1 MGTFQFR
8 ASDSMVTLPKT
19 LNHILISI
27 VNIYSMN
34 LPHISSSPCDR
45 FVPKSS
51 QFAYYFDTHIIF
63 FFHITGDTLLVTH
76 RGLLFN
82 SLEFVKF

>member
-1 MGTFQFR
+1 MGTFQFW

-34 LPHISSSPCDR
+34 LPHISSSHCDR

-51 QFAYYFDTHIIF
+51 QFGYYFDTHTIISI
-63 FFHITGDTLLVTH
+63 HITGDTLLVSH
-76 RGLLFN
+76 SGLFFN